1 MEQKVNAVKTA
12 FKRNMLLGFGIS
24 LLLLIIS
31 AIASYNSIQGLVDST
46 EWVTHTN
53 KVIEG
58 LERSLSFLK
67 DAETSQRGFLLTG
80 REEFLQPYNGAYDSA
95 LRNIKHVEELTVDNP
110 AQQKDCDRLLDVI
123 NNRLNQLRSLIDK
136 KRNNQPYGMEDL
148 VMGKAYMDEA
158 RSIVNNMTRREQHLL
173 ADRTGSMNKFAEYT
187 PNIILIATALAFLIT
202 IVSLVRVNSDF
213 EKRSLLQRALEEKD
227 ADVTRRIT
235 IIRDIADKIA
245 DGNYSTRATDE
256 GADGLGELSF
266 SINKMA
272 RSLDYSFST
281 LSDKEWLQSG
291 TAGLNDTMLGEYN
304 LQLLAQNVTAF
315 LAHYTESQVGAFY
328 LVENEKQLRYINGY
342 AFTLTKEREVIR
354 IGEGI
359 IGECAASSKIVRLKQ
374 VPADSLTISYA
385 AGEVKPV
392 DIIAVPLNYEKTV
405 VGVIELGALKE
416 FTTNDL
422 AFLETISHNI
432 GVVINSIE
440 NRKKLQELLEET
452 QSQAEELQAQH
463 SELEN
468 INAEL
473 ETQTQK
479 LQASEEE
486 LKVQQEE
493 LKEANTEL
501 EERTR
506 LLEEK
511 NNLIFERNIEIQRK
525 AEQLALSTKYKSEFL
540 ANMSHELRT
549 PLNSILL
556 LSRLMAENN
565 EKNLNKEQ
573 VEYANVILS
582 SGHGLLSLID
592 EILDLSKIEAGK
604 MELDYT
610 RVRVEDMMNDVRS
623 MFAPIAREKEVA
635 FEIEIHNEVPAA
647 IETDKMRVE
656 QILKNLISNALKF
669 TAKGY
674 VRLEVNMSEEKNQM
688 IAFTVKDTG
697 IGISADKQL
706 LIFEAFQQAD
716 GSTRRKYGGTG
727 LGLSISRELV
737 KLLGGSIVLESE
749 VNKGSEFTVYIPLNK
764 AAAEQAVPQP
774 VQQLQ
779 PAAMPVQ
786 AIEAPLAESVKQER
800 YISEVIP
807 ENIPDDRHSTG
818 PGDKCILIVED
829 DVNFARSLLEY
840 TRKRGYKGIVSVR
853 GDEVPELAALY
864 QPAGILL
871 DIQLPVKDG
880 WEVMEMLKSTTQTR
894 HIPVHIMSA
903 QEFRYQS
910 LVKGAVDF
918 INKPVAYEQ
927 MQDIFQKI
935 EQVLT
940 ANPRKVLIVE
950 ENTKH
955 AKALAYFLET
965 NQVNAEIKNNVND
978 SVTALSEQEVNCVIL
993 DMGIPDQ
1000 NAYDTLEEV
1009 KKRPG
1014 LENLP
1019 IIIFTG
1025 KSLSKA
1031 EEVRI
1036 KKYADSIV
1044 IKTAHSYQR
1053 ILDEVSL
1060 FLHLV
1065 EEKKENGEPPRQYKN
1080 LGLLQDVLR
1089 GKKVLIA
1096 DDDVRNIYSLT
1107 KALESFNMNVI
1118 SAMDGSEALK
1128 QLEAHPDTDVVL
1140 MDMMMPEMDGY
1151 ESTRRIREKYEFRHL
1166 PVIAVTAKAMTG
1178 DRAKCISAGA
1188 SDYITKPVDID
1199 QLLSLLRVWL
1209 YDRN

>member
-1 MEQKVNAVKTA
+1 MEQKAKEMKSA

-24 LLLLIIS
+24 LLLLIVS
-31 AIASYNSIQGLVDST
+31 AIASYNSIQGLIEST
-46 EWVTHTN
+46 SWVTHTN
-53 KVIEG
+53 KVIEN
-58 LERSLSFLK
+58 LEKSISYLK

-80 REEFLQPYNGAYDSA
+80 KEAFLGPYNGSYDSA
-95 LRNIKHVEELTVDNP
+95 VRCVKRVQELTIDN
-110 AQQKDCDRLLDVI
+110 AVQQKNCDQLLDVI
-123 NNRLNQLRSLIDK
+123 LNRLNQLRGLIDK
-136 KRNNQPYGMEDL
+136 KREKQEIAVEDL
-148 VMGKAYMDEA
+148 ERGKAYMDQA
-158 RSIVNNMTRREQHLL
+158 RMLVNEMTRHEQRLL
-173 ADRTGSMNKFAEYT
+173 TSRTGNMNKFAEYT
-187 PNIILIATALAFLIT
+187 PNIILVATALAFLIT
-202 IVSLVRVNSDF
+202 VVSLMRVNSDF
-213 EKRSLLQRALEEKD
+213 EKRAVLQLALEAKD
-227 ADVTRRIT
+227 ADVTRRIN
-235 IIRDIADKIA
+235 IISNIADKIA
-245 DGNYSTRATDE
+245 AGEYGTRAIDE
-256 GADGLGELSF
+256 GRDGLGELSF

-272 RSLDYSFST
+272 ESLETSFST
-281 LSDKEWLQSG
+281 LSDKEWLQTG
-291 TAGLNDTMLGEYN
+291 IATLNDKMLGEYN
-304 LQLLAQNVTAF
+304 LQVLAYNVMEF
-315 LAHYTESQVGAFY
+315 IAHYTHSQVGAFY
-328 LVENEKQLRYINGY
+328 LKENEKWLRYVNGY
-342 AFTLTKEREVIR
+342 AFRVNKERELVQV
-354 IGEGI
+354 GEGI
-359 IGECAASSKIVRLKQ
+359 TGQCAASGIEIRLKDIPVNQ
-374 VPADSLTISYA
+374 LSISYA
-385 AGEVKPV
+385 AGEIKPV
-392 DIIAVPLNYEKTV
+392 DVVAFPLLFERQV
-405 VGVIELGALKE
+405 VGVLELASLE
-416 FTTNDL
+416 PYTDNDL
-422 AFLETISHNI
+422 AFIKAVSHNI
-432 GVVINSIE
+432 GVIINSIE

-556 LSRLMAENN
+556 LSRLMSENN
-565 EKNLNKEQ
+565 DKNLTTEQ
-573 VEYANVILS
+573 IEYANVILS

-610 RVRVEDMMNDVRS
+610 TVHVEDIAADVKAL
-623 MFAPIAREKEVA
+623 FKPLAKEKNIE
-635 FEIEIHNEVPAA
+635 FEISIHEQVPAA
-647 IETDKMRVE
+647 FETDKMRLE
-656 QILKNLISNALKF
+656 QILKNLLSNALKF
-669 TAKGY
+669 TSRGY
-674 VRLEVNMSEEKNQM
+674 VRMDVNVAEGNAALL
-688 IAFTVKDTG
+688 AFIVKDTG
-697 IGISADKQL
+697 IGISKDKQQ

-737 KLLGGSIVLESE
+737 KLLGGNITLESAMNE
-749 VNKGSEFTVYIPLNK
+749 GSEFTVYVPVSR
-764 AAAEQAVPQP
+764 AAAEAEAVVAQATP
-774 VQQLQ
+774 VKTITREEEETTDKLR
-779 PAAMPVQ
+779 AA
-786 AIEAPLAESVKQER
+786 EKER
-800 YISEVIP
+800 YISDVIP
-807 ENIPDDRHSTG
+807 DNIPDDRAITQ
-818 PGDKCILIVED
+818 PGDNCILIVED
-829 DVNFARSLLEY
+829 DVNFARSLLDY
-840 TRKRGYKGIVSVR
+840 TRKQGYKGIVSVR
-853 GDEVPELAALY
+853 GDEVLELASLY

-880 WEVMEMLKSTTQTR
+880 WEVMEMLKNSSLTR
-894 HIPVHIMSA
+894 HIPVHIMSSL
-903 QEFRYQS
+903 EFRYQS
-910 LVKGAVDF
+910 LSKGAVDF
-918 INKPVAYEQ
+918 INKPVAFEQ
-927 MQDIFQKI
+927 MHDIFRKI

-955 AKALAYFLET
+955 AKALAYFLESH
-965 NQVNAEIKNNVND
+965 QVNAEIKDNVND
-978 SVTALSEQEVNCVIL
+978 SVQALNQQQVNCVIL
-993 DMGIPDQ
+993 DMGVPDQ

-1031 EEVRI
+1031 EELRI

-1044 IKTAHSYQR
+1044 IKTAHSYKR

-1065 EEKKENGEPPRQYKN
+1065 EEKKESTEQHRQYRN
-1080 LGLLQDVLR
+1080 LGLLQDVLK

-1107 KALESFNMNVI
+1107 KALETFNMNVI
-1118 SAMDGSEALK
+1118 SAMDGKEALK
-1128 QLEAHPDTDVVL
+1128 QLEAHPDTDIVL

-1151 ESTRRIREKYEFRHL
+1151 ESTRRIREKHEFRNL

-1209 YDRN
+1209 YDGN